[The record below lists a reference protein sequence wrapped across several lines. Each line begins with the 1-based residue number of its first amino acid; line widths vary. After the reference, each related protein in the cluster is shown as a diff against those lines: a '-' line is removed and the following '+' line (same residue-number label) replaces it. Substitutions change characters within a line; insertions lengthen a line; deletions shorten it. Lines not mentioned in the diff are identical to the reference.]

1 MKHYKYISNQLEQ
14 VHEKF
19 ETILYDKMSI
29 SYKGIYGIT
38 IDVVMSFQEFNIIPE
53 HEDIFRHIDNIPYN
67 PALLYIGSA
76 KKPNS
81 TIGKRLFGF
90 QLGGKLIHEDPSTFR
105 AIFYRKLGSV
115 LGFISPTPQKN
126 FRFNSTDDV
135 LMRSWIKKHL
145 KVKYFDMDNEIN
157 EILPLEKKLIN
168 EFKPPFNFQHNPDK
182 CDALTSVY
190 RKNNK

>member
-1 MKHYKYISNQLEQ
+1 
-14 VHEKF
+14 
-19 ETILYDKMSI
+19 
-29 SYKGIYGIT
+29 
-38 IDVVMSFQEFNIIPE
+38 MSFQEFNIIPE

-81 TIGKRLFGF
+81 TIGERLFGF

-135 LMRSWIKKHL
+135 LMRSWIKR
-145 KVKYFDMDNEIN
+145 IT
-157 EILPLEKKLIN
+157 II
-168 EFKPPFNFQHNPDK
+168 
-182 CDALTSVY
+182 
-190 RKNNK
+190 